1 MPTLVD
7 CNGNGEHD
15 AFDIAKGVALDCD
28 QSGVPDTCEHPSA
41 VTDCNSNGISDL
53 CDCYSGFSSDINTN
67 NVPDECEC
75 TGDIDANGVVDVD
88 DIIWVLVS
96 WGADGSSE
104 ADVNSDGIVNGADLA
119 IVLQGW
125 GQCS

>member
-1 MPTLVD
+1 
-7 CNGNGEHD
+7 
-15 AFDIAKGVALDCD
+15 
-28 QSGVPDTCEHPSA
+28 
-41 VTDCNSNGISDL
+41 
-53 CDCYSGFSSDINTN
+53 
-67 NVPDECEC
+67 
-75 TGDIDANGVVDVD
+75 
-88 DIIWVLVS
+88 VS